1 MADMERLLEEIHE
14 RLVDA
19 AELVVIEPV
28 GDAAALCMWAQVV
41 ANSAG
46 ALLRRVAAKSVSSQQ
61 WADDGYRSAGSWF
74 AAVTGTGT
82 GRSGGG
88 RVVREGQAMTA
99 MPAADAAAVAGRLDE
114 TRLAQLVRCRSR
126 APQAYSTELDAA
138 LVTVATEGTWDDF
151 VVAVRAFHERCDA
164 ETHPDR
170 VDDQGQA
177 VPAPSAFQLSQTFDG
192 RWHGTL
198 DLSPDDGALLHAVL
212 DKSIHRYLRA
222 KRDGDPS
229 LQQLDMAA
237 IRAHALVD
245 LADTNLRREPGE
257 RSHPNRYSIAL
268 TLHAQPDGTWQPQ
281 TRIPP
286 GATCDATFYRAVLGQ
301 TSEILDIGR
310 ATRSWDGPI
319 GTAIRQ
325 RDQTCRFPG
334 CDQPP
339 QRCDIHHCTPWEH
352 GGQTTITNGIL
363 LCRHHHTF
371 IHANNWHITLD
382 HHQQPTFTKP
392 DGTTNQP
399 PRPPTWPPTKHP
411 TDPPATDDDRTSGDE
426 RATGND
432 HGPSHRDRTSA
443 R

>member
-151 VVAVRAFHERCDA
+151 
-164 ETHPDR
+164 
-170 VDDQGQA
+170 
-177 VPAPSAFQLSQTFDG
+177 
-192 RWHGTL
+192 
-198 DLSPDDGALLHAVL
+198 
-212 DKSIHRYLRA
+212 
-222 KRDGDPS
+222 
-229 LQQLDMAA
+229 
-237 IRAHALVD
+237 
-245 LADTNLRREPGE
+245 
-257 RSHPNRYSIAL
+257 
-268 TLHAQPDGTWQPQ
+268 
-281 TRIPP
+281 
-286 GATCDATFYRAVLGQ
+286 
-301 TSEILDIGR
+301 
-310 ATRSWDGPI
+310 
-319 GTAIRQ
+319 
-325 RDQTCRFPG
+325 
-334 CDQPP
+334 
-339 QRCDIHHCTPWEH
+339 
-352 GGQTTITNGIL
+352 
-363 LCRHHHTF
+363 
-371 IHANNWHITLD
+371 
-382 HHQQPTFTKP
+382 
-392 DGTTNQP
+392 
-399 PRPPTWPPTKHP
+399 
-411 TDPPATDDDRTSGDE
+411 
-426 RATGND
+426 
-432 HGPSHRDRTSA
+432 
-443 R
+443 